1 MDGVA
6 SWPAWAL
13 VLLCGA
19 AAQISKLVIYSAAR
33 GKLALRLLFQSVGL
47 PSLHAAVL
55 TCLTTVLTLRQGWHD
70 PQTGVALVFAVIVV
84 HDAMRLK
91 GANQAQ
97 KEALLDILDL
107 MPPDSRWQRQM
118 ASLLNVR
125 VHHPLHVAIGVLFGL
140 FFALALGVGGS

>member
-1 MDGVA
+1 MGNVA
-6 SWPAWAL
+6 NWPAWAL

-19 AAQISKLVIYSAAR
+19 AAQASKFLIYSAAR
-33 GKLALRLLFQSVGL
+33 GRPALRVLGESVGL

-55 TCLTTVLTLRQGWHD
+55 TCLTTVLAVRQGWRD

-97 KEALLDILDL
+97 KEMLRDILDV
-107 MPPDSRWQRQM
+107 MGPNSHWQRQM
-118 ASLLNVR
+118 TSLLNVR
-125 VHHPLHVAIGVLFGL
+125 VHHPLHVAIGVIFGL
-140 FFALALGVGGS
+140 LFALALGVGGS